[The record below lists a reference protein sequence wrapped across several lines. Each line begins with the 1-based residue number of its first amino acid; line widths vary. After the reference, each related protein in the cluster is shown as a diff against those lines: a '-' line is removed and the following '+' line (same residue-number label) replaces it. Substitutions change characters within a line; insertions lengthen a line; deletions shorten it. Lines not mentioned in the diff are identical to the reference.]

1 MLSDGL
7 ERGDPALMAHA
18 VHRLA
23 RLSHRLLW
31 WTPLGLDPAYE
42 PDHPRRWRAIR
53 DDLDGLAGARDLPTL
68 LDRGEAPLNYVDA
81 HHHIWRGAGPPV
93 ARAGR

>member
-31 WTPLGLDPAYE
+31 WTPLATDPTYR
-42 PDHPRRWRAIR
+42 PITRAMAAIQ
-53 DDLDGLAGARDLPTL
+53 DDLDDLAGARDLPTL
-68 LDRGEAPLNYVDA
+68 LEQVRRL
-81 HHHIWRGAGPPV
+81 
-93 ARAGR
+93 